1 MKSLFSTCMLLV
13 FLSPLLVK
21 VWILVEFKV
30 NQDFIAKALCINKDK
45 PMLNCNGKCILAQ
58 KLNKAEE
65 PQKKELPA
73 ALKERLEIN
82 LYLTDKLIEITGSRL
97 VAENNILLFKN
108 DPFFK
113 SNFSTDVFHPPKG

>member
-1 MKSLFSTCMLLV
+1 MKSIFSTCMLLV

-21 VWILVEFKV
+21 VWILAEFKV
-30 NQDFIAKALCINKDK
+30 NQDFIAKVLCINKDK
-45 PMLNCNGKCILAQ
+45 PMSNCNGKCILAQ
-58 KLNKAEE
+58 KLKKAEE
-65 PQKKELPA
+65 PQKKEFPA

-97 VAENNILLFKN
+97 VAENNILFLKN